1 MYDRWVASSPLERLH
16 IQADVL
22 ADRYR
27 TGRYS
32 RVDQRAVSLAAV
44 GSELKEDLISLR
56 PLGTSAIVFRVITKY
71 QPGGSSEKQQL
82 LSFLVSPDAV
92 TTASGAVK
100 GLRKWRQWIA
110 RALELRVSVPD
121 PSLQLR
127 ALDKLSPPLGPSAA
141 FRVQTFR
148 SQTLLDQAPSEAS
161 VYQFSEQKFTSPFK
175 RGEQALFG
183 VTFGCSSCASCDID
197 AGSVSQQVQQD
208 EVPASPPGETPPN
221 TAILHNVVCNPELA
235 RWHQAFGNYIRH
247 DRCPGQHPWTCV

>member
-1 MYDRWVASSPLERLH
+1 MSLL
-16 IQADVL
+16 
-22 ADRYR
+22 
-27 TGRYS
+27 
-32 RVDQRAVSLAAV
+32 LAAV

-56 PLGTSAIVFRVITKY
+56 LLGTSAIVFRVITKY

-100 GLRKWRQWIA
+100 GLRKWRRWIA

-127 ALDKLSPPLGPSAA
+127 ALDKLSPPLGPSAT

-161 VYQFSEQKFTSPFK
+161 VYQFSELLLAEAEDAVL
-175 RGEQALFG
+175 GEAVEKG
-183 VTFGCSSCASCDID
+183 T
-197 AGSVSQQVQQD
+197 
-208 EVPASPPGETPPN
+208 EET
-221 TAILHNVVCNPELA
+221 
-235 RWHQAFGNYIRH
+235 
-247 DRCPGQHPWTCV
+247 